1 MKEFTKE
8 EVERLIPEHSIV
20 CTSIMF
26 DEDSSPWEQTI
37 VRSFLQTRLDLEM
50 AKDDAEQWHKLAL
63 LANKEITRFRGALE
77 RIAQSKESSWF
88 DYDSDLKISHD
99 MNIRE
104 AREALKEKP

>member
-77 RIAQSKESSWF
+77 RIASNSSMEENA
-88 DYDSDLKISHD
+88 SILQQI
-99 MNIRE
+99 
-104 AREALKEKP
+104 AREVLTTNT